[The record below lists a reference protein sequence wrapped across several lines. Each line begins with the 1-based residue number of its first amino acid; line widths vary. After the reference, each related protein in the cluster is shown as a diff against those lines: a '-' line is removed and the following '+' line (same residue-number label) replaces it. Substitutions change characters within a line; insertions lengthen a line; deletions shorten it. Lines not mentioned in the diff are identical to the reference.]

1 MTFCV
6 SGAATKVFISA
17 IALISS
23 SLLAFPQKGVAQEPP
38 QTIYWAGVAFVGSPA
53 EVKQRSPFLSAIV
66 EEQGISTLNQRA
78 WSELEKIERKDIRFT
93 RDLGSTE
100 SNNAIAMALALD
112 FEQLN
117 PYYIPALNSVC
128 VAQAQVYAQ
137 ILTFDMA
144 QKKLLSAFP
153 IVSKGVR
160 DCEQDTDVL
169 SKTKGREWISD
180 AFLGE
185 GESLINEFP
194 SAMKD
199 LPLNRGWLANIQVGD
214 IKLGSHAKD
223 ALVAR
228 GISER
233 FYKRWL
239 AAQVTSNMSAKAA
252 IPVLPY
258 SLGQAIGGAMPLRFS
273 ETSAFNINLPPAD
286 YVLDLTA
293 RGYVKKTTGETAN
306 TIDNTYIF
314 GVGLSFKHPMLDE
327 VYFEENLQFFE
338 GRRENKADDIPPW
351 ESFER
356 LTVTSVRQIFSQFSD
371 PDQKWAKKYVNNLK
385 KKKASWKSIRKSFQ
399 RVEEEIFSQIRG
411 DQK

>member
-112 FEQLN
+112 FEQVN

-160 DCEQDTDVL
+160 DC
-169 SKTKGREWISD
+169 
-180 AFLGE
+180 
-185 GESLINEFP
+185 
-194 SAMKD
+194 
-199 LPLNRGWLANIQVGD
+199 
-214 IKLGSHAKD
+214 
-223 ALVAR
+223 
-228 GISER
+228 
-233 FYKRWL
+233 
-239 AAQVTSNMSAKAA
+239 
-252 IPVLPY
+252 
-258 SLGQAIGGAMPLRFS
+258 
-273 ETSAFNINLPPAD
+273 
-286 YVLDLTA
+286 
-293 RGYVKKTTGETAN
+293 
-306 TIDNTYIF
+306 
-314 GVGLSFKHPMLDE
+314 
-327 VYFEENLQFFE
+327 
-338 GRRENKADDIPPW
+338 
-351 ESFER
+351 
-356 LTVTSVRQIFSQFSD
+356 
-371 PDQKWAKKYVNNLK
+371 
-385 KKKASWKSIRKSFQ
+385 
-399 RVEEEIFSQIRG
+399 
-411 DQK
+411 

>member
-1 MTFCV
+1 MLF
-6 SGAATKVFISA
+6 
-17 IALISS
+17 
-23 SLLAFPQKGVAQEPP
+23 
-38 QTIYWAGVAFVGSPA
+38 
-53 EVKQRSPFLSAIV
+53 RSAIV

-160 DCEQDTDVL
+160 DCEQGTDVL

-314 GVGLSFKHPMLDE
+314 GIGLSFKHPMLDE
-327 VYFEENLQFFE
+327 VYFEENLQFYE
-338 GRRENKADDIPPW
+338 GRRENKADGIPPW

-356 LTVTSVRQIFSQFSD
+356 LTVTSVREIFSQFSN
-371 PDQKWAKKYVNNLK
+371 PDQKWAKKYVNSVK
-385 KKKASWKSIRKSFQ
+385 KKKSSWKSIRKSFQ

>member
-66 EEQGISTLNQRA
+66 EEQGISRA
-78 WSELEKIERKDIRFT
+78 QSKVLGELEQVERQDIRFT

-117 PYYIPALNSVC
+117 PYYIPAINSMC

-160 DCEQDTDVL
+160 DCEEGTQTCCPKQRPVSGSQML
-169 SKTKGREWISD
+169 S
-180 AFLGE
+180 
-185 GESLINEFP
+185 
-194 SAMKD
+194 
-199 LPLNRGWLANIQVGD
+199 
-214 IKLGSHAKD
+214 
-223 ALVAR
+223 
-228 GISER
+228 
-233 FYKRWL
+233 
-239 AAQVTSNMSAKAA
+239 
-252 IPVLPY
+252 
-258 SLGQAIGGAMPLRFS
+258 
-273 ETSAFNINLPPAD
+273 
-286 YVLDLTA
+286 
-293 RGYVKKTTGETAN
+293 
-306 TIDNTYIF
+306 
-314 GVGLSFKHPMLDE
+314 
-327 VYFEENLQFFE
+327 
-338 GRRENKADDIPPW
+338 
-351 ESFER
+351 
-356 LTVTSVRQIFSQFSD
+356 
-371 PDQKWAKKYVNNLK
+371 
-385 KKKASWKSIRKSFQ
+385 
-399 RVEEEIFSQIRG
+399 
-411 DQK
+411 